1 MRNENV
7 SKENVTQVSGKLQ
20 KSVIEVQQKYG
31 DILNLPHHV
40 SETHPPMPI
49 ADRAAQ
55 FAPFAALTGHGAA
68 IAETARLTEDRLEL
82 DESQKAVLDQKLTN
96 IMHSAGEILV
106 DVEYFVRD
114 ERKSGGRYEHVSGR
128 IMKVD
133 MYRQIIL
140 LGDESGR
147 CIAEIPVDDVYDI
160 NEILL

>member
-1 MRNENV
+1 MIVLNPKYKDMYDMR
-7 SKENVTQVSGKLQ
+7 
-20 KSVIEVQQKYG
+20 
-31 DILNLPHHV
+31 HHV
-40 SETHPPMPI
+40 SDRHPHMSI
-49 ADRAAQ
+49 HDRAAQ

-96 IMHSAGEILV
+96 IMHSADEILV

>member
-1 MRNENV
+1 MI
-7 SKENVTQVSGKLQ
+7 KLNF
-20 KSVIEVQQKYG
+20 KYK
-31 DILNLPHHV
+31 DMYDMPHHV
-40 SETHPPMPI
+40 SDRHPHMSI
-49 ADRAAQ
+49 HDRAAQ

-128 IMKVD
+128 ITKVD
-133 MYRQIIL
+133 MYRQMIL

-147 CIAEIPVDDVYDI
+147 CIAAIPVDDVYDI

>member
-1 MRNENV
+1 M
-7 SKENVTQVSGKLQ
+7 S
-20 KSVIEVQQKYG
+20 I
-31 DILNLPHHV
+31 H
-40 SETHPPMPI
+40 
-49 ADRAAQ
+49 DRAAQ

>member
-1 MRNENV
+1 MIDLNP
-7 SKENVTQVSGKLQ
+7 
-20 KSVIEVQQKYG
+20 KYK
-31 DILNLPHHV
+31 DLYDMPHHV
-40 SETHPPMPI
+40 SDRHPHMAI
-49 ADRAAQ
+49 HDRAAQ

>member
-1 MRNENV
+1 M
-7 SKENVTQVSGKLQ
+7 
-20 KSVIEVQQKYG
+20 IELNPKYK
-31 DILNLPHHV
+31 DMYDMPHHV
-40 SETHPPMPI
+40 SDRHPHMSI
-49 ADRAAQ
+49 HDRAAQ

-147 CIAEIPVDDVYDI
+147 CIAAIPVDDVYDI